1 MDYFE
6 ELIKELSSLEEV
18 EGLMLGG
25 SRATGQYDQNS
36 DYDVYVYLNQAL
48 DEEKRI
54 QIMSKYCSYME
65 YSNRF
70 WELEDDGILKSG
82 IDIEFIYRHIDDLD
96 QLMKTVIVDHQAN
109 FGYTTCFWDNLKSSK
124 LLYDKGHRLK
134 DIQKK
139 VDVDYPID
147 LKNNIIQKNFLLIKD
162 KMPSFYYQI
171 EKAVKREDF
180 ISINHRITELLA
192 SYFDIIFAVNEIGHP
207 GEKRLLAVTKKL
219 PKLPNDYVK
228 LLGEIFEYMYQNP
241 EVFLETLDQIIHNLK
256 EFLVKEGYDLT
267 FESYLKR

>member
-6 ELIKELSSLEEV
+6 ELIKELSLLEEV

-25 SRATGQYDQNS
+25 SRATGEYDENS
-36 DYDVYVYLNQAL
+36 DYDVYVYLNQTIN
-48 DEEKRI
+48 EEKRI

-70 WELEDDGILKSG
+70 WELEDDGILKNG
-82 IDIEFIYRHIDDLD
+82 VDIEFIYRAVDDLD
-96 QLMKTVIVDHQAN
+96 QMMKTVLIDHQAN

-124 LLYDKGHRLK
+124 LLYDKNHRLK
-134 DIQKK
+134 DIQNKY
-139 VDVDYPID
+139 DVDYPLD
-147 LKNNIIQKNFLLIKD
+147 LKNNIIQKNYLLIKD

-171 EKAVKREDF
+171 EKAVKRQDL
-180 ISINHRITELLA
+180 ISINHRITEFLA

-207 GEKRLLAVTKKL
+207 GEKRLLDVTKNL
-219 PKLPNDYVK
+219 PKLPNEYIK
-228 LLGEIFEYMYQNP
+228 LMEEIFDHMYQNP
-241 EVFLETLDQIIHNLK
+241 TKFLEILNQMIYNLK
-256 EFLVKEGYDLT
+256 DFLAKEGYDLT